1 MNILVTGANGQLGM
15 ELQELAKKNS
25 NWNFLFTDIHNLD
38 ITNRQAL
45 IDFTNENDF
54 DFLINCAAYTAV
66 DKAEEEPDK
75 ARLLNITA
83 VEFLAEIC
91 NLKNATFI
99 HISTDYVF
107 GGQGYKPYIET
118 DITAPKSVY
127 AITKL
132 GAEEAVKNSSKS
144 GIIVRTSWLY
154 STYGHNFLKTML
166 RLGKERDA
174 LKVVFDQIG
183 TPTYATDL
191 AEAILNIVVTGK
203 QSNNPVEIYHYSN
216 EGVCSWYD
224 FALAI
229 MEESGLNCKV
239 MPITTAEYP
248 LPAERPFYSVLDKSL
263 IKKHFDLKIPHW
275 RESMKLC
282 LQKLNER

>member
-15 ELQELAKKNS
+15 ELQELAKKYPNL
-25 NWNFLFTDIHNLD
+25 NFHFTDIHNLD
-38 ITNRQAL
+38 ITNLQAL
-45 IDFTNENDF
+45 KDFSEENNF

-66 DKAEEEPDK
+66 DKAEDEPEK

-83 VEFLAEIC
+83 VEYLAEIC
-91 NLKNATFI
+91 NLKNATLV

-107 GGQGYKPYIET
+107 GGQGYKPYKET
-118 DITAPKSVY
+118 DKTAPQSTY

-132 GAEEAVKNSSKS
+132 GAEEAVKTISKS

-166 RLGKERDA
+166 RLGKERDE

-191 AEAILNIVVTGK
+191 AKAILTVVIAGK
-203 QSNNPVEIYHYSN
+203 QSDNPVEIYHYSN

-229 MEESGLNCKV
+229 MEESGIKCKV
-239 MPITTAEYP
+239 IPITTKEYP

-263 IKKHFDLKIPHW
+263 IKKHFDIEIPHW
-275 RESMKLC
+275 RESMKSC